1 VCVFLCVFVC
11 VVFFLVSFGLLL
23 LYGLITAPC
32 RQRKNN
38 TDALSPI
45 PLMLD
50 SIVPVPISLTSIHMQ
65 IEMSLIRLA
74 LI

>member
-1 VCVFLCVFVC
+1 VCVLVC

-23 LYGLITAPC
+23 LYRLITAPC
-32 RQRKNN
+32 SQRNNN

-45 PLMLD
+45 PLMLA